1 MDHQDYITIT
11 PNRER
16 GQHLTF
22 EDRCTIKILKKQG
35 LSYRAIAAQINC
47 SPSTVGNEL
56 RRGTLVKTSLRGRP
70 SEYSPKR
77 GEAVY
82 RENRKNCHK
91 PYKLTISNPFRLWV
105 IKQVKSSKKWSLDVC
120 VGFAKRNNLF
130 SPEDL
135 VSTKTLYNNLWNGQL
150 GLTPFDLPEVLQRK
164 QRHDKPRQNKRLMGT
179 SIEDRPEIAAQK
191 TEFGHWEIDTV
202 IGRRAGKESAVLTL
216 VEKMTRNYL
225 AIKISGKDSSSVMSA
240 MKTLQIEYGDEFRS
254 VFKTITADNGTEF
267 ETLSEAEDWG
277 SKVYF
282 AHPYS
287 SWERPQNERHN
298 RIFRRYVP
306 KGTSIEKYSADQ
318 ILYFADEMNNLPRR
332 ILNYSSAEEL
342 FEANL
347 DKIYSTSNIAA

>member
-1 MDHQDYITIT
+1 
-11 PNRER
+11 
-16 GQHLTF
+16 
-22 EDRCTIKILKKQG
+22 
-35 LSYRAIAAQINC
+35 
-47 SPSTVGNEL
+47 
-56 RRGTLVKTSLRGRP
+56 
-70 SEYSPKR
+70 
-77 GEAVY
+77 
-82 RENRKNCHK
+82 
-91 PYKLTISNPFRLWV
+91 
-105 IKQVKSSKKWSLDVC
+105 
-120 VGFAKRNNLF
+120 
-130 SPEDL
+130 
-135 VSTKTLYNNLWNGQL
+135 
-150 GLTPFDLPEVLQRK
+150 
-164 QRHDKPRQNKRLMGT
+164 MGT

-202 IGRRAGKESAVLTL
+202 IGHRTGKESTVLIL

-306 KGTSIEKYSADQ
+306 KGTSIEKYSADK

-342 FEANL
+342 FEANH
-347 DKIYSTSNIAA
+347 DKIYSTSDIAA